1 MDSYFVG
8 SKSSPEFLVELR
20 KKKTKYD
27 NLTIYKP
34 DKYSKN
40 EEFYE
45 KYALGKVVFTA
56 KNAEII
62 GGKRYSVQMTL
73 SFAEDISQSHIMW
86 RNQSYCNRLS
96 CQCRQNRRI
105 WEVFLEHL

>member
-8 SKSSPEFLVELR
+8 SKSSPEFLVELS
-20 KKKTKYD
+20 KKD
-27 NLTIYKP
+27 LTIYKP

-45 KYALGKVVFTA
+45 KYALGKIVFTA

-62 GGKRYSVQMTL
+62 FTQNTISYKKQKYTPELIIRTKDKYILVSKNIKKLKTVGGTAVPP
-73 SFAEDISQSHIMW
+73 
-86 RNQSYCNRLS
+86 
-96 CQCRQNRRI
+96 
-105 WEVFLEHL
+105 

>member
-1 MDSYFVG
+1 MESYFVG
-8 SKSSPEFLVELR
+8 SKSSPEFLVELH
-20 KKKTKYD
+20 KN

-45 KYALGKVVFTA
+45 KYALGKVVFSA

-62 GGKRYSVQMTL
+62 FTQNIV
-73 SFAEDISQSHIMW
+73 
-86 RNQSYCNRLS
+86 SYKKEKYTPELIIKSNDKYKYILV
-96 CQCRQNRRI
+96 NKNI
-105 WEVFLEHL
+105 KKLKTK

>member
-8 SKSSPEFLVELR
+8 SKTTPEFLVELY
-20 KKKTKYD
+20 KKT
-27 NLTIYKP
+27 NNITIYKP
-34 DKYSKN
+34 DKYSKD

-62 GGKRYSVQMTL
+62 FT
-73 SFAEDISQSHIMW
+73 
-86 RNQSYCNRLS
+86 
-96 CQCRQNRRI
+96 QNVVSTHKIYKYTPELIIRTNDKYI
-105 WEVFLEHL
+105 LVNKNIKKLKTK

>member
-1 MDSYFVG
+1 MKIYFVG

-20 KKKTKYD
+20 KKD
-27 NLTIYKP
+27 LTIYKP
-34 DKYSKN
+34 DKYSKD

-62 GGKRYSVQMTL
+62 FTKNIVSYKKEKYTPELIIRTKNKYILVNKNIKKLKTGGSAL
-73 SFAEDISQSHIMW
+73 PP
-86 RNQSYCNRLS
+86 
-96 CQCRQNRRI
+96 
-105 WEVFLEHL
+105 

>member
-1 MDSYFVG
+1 MNFYFVG
-8 SKSSPEFLVELR
+8 SKSSPEFLVELN
-20 KKKTKYD
+20 KN

-34 DKYSKN
+34 DKISKN

-62 GGKRYSVQMTL
+62 FT
-73 SFAEDISQSHIMW
+73 
-86 RNQSYCNRLS
+86 
-96 CQCRQNRRI
+96 QNVVSTHKIYKYTPELIVRANDKYI
-105 WEVFLEHL
+105 LVNKNIKNIIYLFF

>member
-8 SKSSPEFLVELR
+8 SKTSPEFLVELN
-20 KKKTKYD
+20 KN

-34 DKYSKN
+34 DKISKD

-56 KNAEII
+56 KKAGII
-62 GGKRYSVQMTL
+62 FTQNTVSYKKEKYTPELIIRTKDKYILVNKNIKKLKTGGSALQ
-73 SFAEDISQSHIMW
+73 
-86 RNQSYCNRLS
+86 
-96 CQCRQNRRI
+96 
-105 WEVFLEHL
+105 

>member
-8 SKSSPEFLVELR
+8 SKSSPEFLVELS
-20 KKKTKYD
+20 KKD
-27 NLTIYKP
+27 LTIYKP

-45 KYALGKVVFTA
+45 KYALGKIVFTA

-62 GGKRYSVQMTL
+62 FTQNTISYKKEKYTPELIIRTKDKYILVNKNIKKLKTGGSARPP
-73 SFAEDISQSHIMW
+73 
-86 RNQSYCNRLS
+86 
-96 CQCRQNRRI
+96 
-105 WEVFLEHL
+105 

>member
-8 SKSSPEFLVELR
+8 SKSSPEFLVELS
-20 KKKTKYD
+20 KKD
-27 NLTIYKP
+27 LTIYKP

-45 KYALGKVVFTA
+45 KYALGKIVFTA

-62 GGKRYSVQMTL
+62 FTQNTISYKKQKYTPELIIRTKDKYILVNKNIKKLKTGGSAL
-73 SFAEDISQSHIMW
+73 PP
-86 RNQSYCNRLS
+86 
-96 CQCRQNRRI
+96 
-105 WEVFLEHL
+105 

>member
-1 MDSYFVG
+1 MASYFVG
-8 SKSSPEFLVELR
+8 SKTTPDFLVELN
-20 KKKTKYD
+20 KN

-45 KYALGKVVFTA
+45 KYALGKIVFTA

-62 GGKRYSVQMTL
+62 FTQNVVSTHKIYKYTPELIIRTKDKYILVNKTIKKLKTGGG
-73 SFAEDISQSHIMW
+73 
-86 RNQSYCNRLS
+86 
-96 CQCRQNRRI
+96 RRA
-105 WEVFLEHL
+105 LA

>member
-1 MDSYFVG
+1 MNFYFVG
-8 SKSSPEFLVELR
+8 SKTTPDFLVELN
-20 KKKTKYD
+20 KN

-34 DKYSKN
+34 DKYSKD

-62 GGKRYSVQMTL
+62 GGKRASPLTPPC
-73 SFAEDISQSHIMW
+73 SFRKLPILESF
-86 RNQSYCNRLS
+86 
-96 CQCRQNRRI
+96 
-105 WEVFLEHL
+105 WEIELDK

>member
-1 MDSYFVG
+1 MASYFVG

-20 KKKTKYD
+20 KKD
-27 NLTIYKP
+27 LTIYKP

-45 KYALGKVVFTA
+45 KYALGKIVFMA

-62 GGKRYSVQMTL
+62 FTQNTVSYKKEKYTPELIVRANDKYILVNKNIKKLKTGGSAL
-73 SFAEDISQSHIMW
+73 PP
-86 RNQSYCNRLS
+86 
-96 CQCRQNRRI
+96 
-105 WEVFLEHL
+105 

>member
-8 SKSSPEFLVELR
+8 SKTSPEFLVELN
-20 KKKTKYD
+20 KN
-27 NLTIYKP
+27 NLTMYKP
-34 DKYSKN
+34 DKISKD

-62 GGKRYSVQMTL
+62 FTQNIV
-73 SFAEDISQSHIMW
+73 
-86 RNQSYCNRLS
+86 SYKKEKYTPELIIRANDKYILV
-96 CQCRQNRRI
+96 NKNI
-105 WEVFLEHL
+105 KKLKTK

>member
-1 MDSYFVG
+1 MESYFVG
-8 SKSSPEFLVELR
+8 SKTSPEFLVELR
-20 KKKTKYD
+20 KKKTKYH

-34 DKYSKN
+34 DKYSKD

-62 GGKRYSVQMTL
+62 FT
-73 SFAEDISQSHIMW
+73 
-86 RNQSYCNRLS
+86 
-96 CQCRQNRRI
+96 QNVVSAHKIYKYTPELIIRTNDKYI
-105 WEVFLEHL
+105 LVNKNIKKLKTK

>member
-20 KKKTKYD
+20 KKTKD
-27 NLTIYKP
+27 ITIYKP
-34 DKYSKN
+34 DKISKD

-45 KYALGKVVFTA
+45 KYALGKIVFTA

-62 GGKRYSVQMTL
+62 FTQNTVSYKKEKYTPELIIRTNNKYILVNKNIKKLKTGGKRTSPRNPPSV
-73 SFAEDISQSHIMW
+73 
-86 RNQSYCNRLS
+86 
-96 CQCRQNRRI
+96 
-105 WEVFLEHL
+105 

>member
-8 SKSSPEFLVELR
+8 SKSSPEFLVELH
-20 KKKTKYD
+20 KKD
-27 NLTIYKP
+27 LTIYKP
-34 DKYSKN
+34 DKYSKD

-62 GGKRYSVQMTL
+62 FTQNTV
-73 SFAEDISQSHIMW
+73 
-86 RNQSYCNRLS
+86 SYKKEKYTP
-96 CQCRQNRRI
+96 
-105 WEVFLEHL
+105 EVII

>member
-8 SKSSPEFLVELR
+8 SKSSPEFLVELC
-20 KKKTKYD
+20 KKD
-27 NLTIYKP
+27 LTIYKP

-45 KYALGKVVFTA
+45 KYALGKVIFTA

-62 GGKRYSVQMTL
+62 FTQNTISYKKEKYTPELIIRSNDKYIMVNKKIKKLKTGGSAL
-73 SFAEDISQSHIMW
+73 PP
-86 RNQSYCNRLS
+86 
-96 CQCRQNRRI
+96 
-105 WEVFLEHL
+105 

>member
-8 SKSSPEFLVELR
+8 SKTTPDFLVELN
-20 KKKTKYD
+20 KN

-34 DKYSKN
+34 DKYSKD

-45 KYALGKVVFTA
+45 KYALGKIVFTA

-62 GGKRYSVQMTL
+62 FTQNTVSYKKEKYTPELIVRANDKYILVNKNIKKLKTGGSAL
-73 SFAEDISQSHIMW
+73 PP
-86 RNQSYCNRLS
+86 
-96 CQCRQNRRI
+96 
-105 WEVFLEHL
+105 

>member
-73 SFAEDISQSHIMW
+73 SFE
-86 RNQSYCNRLS
+86 LKG
-96 CQCRQNRRI
+96 
-105 WEVFLEHL
+105 

>member
-1 MDSYFVG
+1 MESYFVG
-8 SKSSPEFLVELR
+8 SKSSPEFLVELH
-20 KKKTKYD
+20 KN

-45 KYALGKVVFTA
+45 KYALGKVVFSA

-62 GGKRYSVQMTL
+62 FTQNIV
-73 SFAEDISQSHIMW
+73 
-86 RNQSYCNRLS
+86 SYKKKKYTPELIIKSNDKYILV
-96 CQCRQNRRI
+96 NKNI
-105 WEVFLEHL
+105 KKLKTK

>member
-8 SKSSPEFLVELR
+8 SKSSPEFLVELS
-20 KKKTKYD
+20 KKD
-27 NLTIYKP
+27 LTIYKP

-45 KYALGKVVFTA
+45 KYALGKIVFTA

-62 GGKRYSVQMTL
+62 FTQNTISYKKEKYTPELIIRTKDKYILVNKNIKKLTTGGSAL
-73 SFAEDISQSHIMW
+73 PP
-86 RNQSYCNRLS
+86 
-96 CQCRQNRRI
+96 
-105 WEVFLEHL
+105 